1 MKPWKPWTNEDA
13 LELIGK
19 VVNLQVGSEQYKS
32 VYLKNLRL
40 PRSSEDRVLVQFVT
54 DRGRGQ
60 SGYIRTRAVSIV
72 ATGEPS
78 LYIPEEI
85 REDINT
91 LAGDQG

>member
-40 PRSSEDRVLVQFVT
+40 PRTEDDRVLVQFIT

-60 SGYIRTRAVSIV
+60 PGYIRTRAVSIV
-72 ATGEPS
+72 ATGEKP
-78 LYIPEEI
+78 LHNPGEM
-85 REDINT
+85 DISE
-91 LAGDQG
+91 LAGDHS

>member
-1 MKPWKPWTNEDA
+1 MKAWNNQDA
-13 LELIGK
+13 LELIGQ
-19 VVNLQVGSEQYKS
+19 VVNIHVGQEAYKS

-60 SGYIRTRAVSIV
+60 VGYIRTRAVSIV

-78 LYIPEEI
+78 LYTPEEI